1 MEKVLRK
8 WEFFFLLNGTN
19 SRFFLFHFS
28 LHVVITTFYSCHRFS
43 SSLFEWGSMTITI
56 ISLRG
61 GGGGGYSNSYHFL
74 QNFNA
79 NVNKFGYCRQVHLPL
94 SSFLACF
101 FFAPSFVHG
110 RYKKMTLKRL
120 LVCKMM
126 QFCSLS
132 QFSPKRKREEK
143 KISRLNG
150 NCIQLHVNCY
160 IFFFFFSALQFCI
173 L

>member
-1 MEKVLRK
+1 MVEAIDENAPEMRGRK
-8 WEFFFLLNGTN
+8 KPAEQIKWRKFYANENFFFLLNGTN

-28 LHVVITTFYSCHRFS
+28 LHVVITTFYSRHRFS

-101 FFAPSFVHG
+101 FLLHRSFMV
-110 RYKKMTLKRL
+110 
-120 LVCKMM
+120 VI
-126 QFCSLS
+126 
-132 QFSPKRKREEK
+132 RKWLWRD
-143 KISRLNG
+143 
-150 NCIQLHVNCY
+150 C
-160 IFFFFFSALQFCI
+160 
-173 L
+173 